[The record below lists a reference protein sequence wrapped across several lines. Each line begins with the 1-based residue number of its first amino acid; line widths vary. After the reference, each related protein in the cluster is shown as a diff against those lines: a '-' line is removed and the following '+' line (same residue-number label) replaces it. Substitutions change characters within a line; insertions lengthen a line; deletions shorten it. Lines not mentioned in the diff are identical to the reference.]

1 MTRGWM
7 VRREELID
15 VMVGEGFL
23 VEDCNSGRSDYAD
36 DFWGGNWS
44 RDAPSRHSEV
54 A

>member
-7 VRREELID
+7 VKREELID

-36 DFWGGNWS
+36 DFG
-44 RDAPSRHSEV
+44 EV
-54 A
+54 IGAEMRPVVTVK